1 MKVLELK
8 FKNIENKVVTLAL
21 EAPIEPV
28 DAEAIASV
36 MDTILA
42 ENAFLSTGG
51 DLISKDSARIVER
64 YVTDITL
71 D

>member
-8 FKNIENKVVTLAL
+8 FKNIENKVVTLSL

-28 DAEAIASV
+28 DTETISSV

-71 D
+71 N